1 MTDRRQELL
10 ALTDQFVDAF
20 NRMDLDDVVS
30 FFSEDAVYEDS
41 AGGRHVGHE
50 AIRTAFEPL
59 VGGSRGRIRFDGE
72 DVFAEV
78 ETGKVL
84 ASWRLSLDKDG
95 DVSVIR
101 GIDVL
106 EFQGNKLAKKL
117 AYILTGGDKAGLTKS
132 VDEQYLLDI
141 EREAF
146 VSLAGEKL
154 SQDRIR
160 YMLKVG
166 KPLRN

>member
-20 NRMDLDDVVS
+20 NRMNLDDVVS

-41 AGGRHVGHE
+41 AGGRHVGHV

-117 AYILTGGDKAGLTKS
+117 AYMKVDKPHLES
-132 VDEQYLLDI
+132 D
-141 EREAF
+141 
-146 VSLAGEKL
+146 
-154 SQDRIR
+154 
-160 YMLKVG
+160 
-166 KPLRN
+166 

>member
-10 ALTDQFVDAF
+10 ALSDQFFDAF
-20 NRMDLDDVVS
+20 NRMNLDDVVS

-41 AGGRHVGHE
+41 AGGSHVGHK
-50 AIRTAFEPL
+50 AIRIVFEPL

-117 AYILTGGDKAGLTKS
+117 AYMKVDKPHLEI
-132 VDEQYLLDI
+132 D
-141 EREAF
+141 
-146 VSLAGEKL
+146 
-154 SQDRIR
+154 
-160 YMLKVG
+160 
-166 KPLRN
+166 

>member
-10 ALTDQFVDAF
+10 TLTDQFVDAF
-20 NRMDLDDVVS
+20 NRMNLDDVIS
-30 FFSEDAVYEDS
+30 FFSENAVYEDS
-41 AGGRHVGHE
+41 SGGRHVGHE

-84 ASWRLSLDKDG
+84 ASWRLNLDKDG

-117 AYILTGGDKAGLTKS
+117 AYMK
-132 VDEQYLLDI
+132 VDRPHLETD
-141 EREAF
+141 
-146 VSLAGEKL
+146 
-154 SQDRIR
+154 
-160 YMLKVG
+160 
-166 KPLRN
+166 

>member
-20 NRMDLDDVVS
+20 NRMSLDDVIS

-41 AGGRHVGHE
+41 SGGRHVGRE
-50 AIRTAFEPL
+50 AIRVAFEPL
-59 VGGSRGRIRFDGE
+59 VGGSRGKIRFDGE

-84 ASWRLSLDKDG
+84 ASWRLSLDNNG

-106 EFQGNKLAKKL
+106 EFKGSKLAKKL
-117 AYILTGGDKAGLTKS
+117 AYMKVDKPHLE
-132 VDEQYLLDI
+132 VD
-141 EREAF
+141 
-146 VSLAGEKL
+146 
-154 SQDRIR
+154 
-160 YMLKVG
+160 
-166 KPLRN
+166 

>member
-20 NRMDLDDVVS
+20 NRMNLDDVVS

-41 AGGRHVGHE
+41 AGGRHVGHK
-50 AIRTAFEPL
+50 AIRIAFEPL

-78 ETGKVL
+78 ETGKVV

-117 AYILTGGDKAGLTKS
+117 AYMKVDKPHLES
-132 VDEQYLLDI
+132 D
-141 EREAF
+141 
-146 VSLAGEKL
+146 
-154 SQDRIR
+154 
-160 YMLKVG
+160 
-166 KPLRN
+166 

>member
-20 NRMDLDDVVS
+20 NRMSLDDVIS

-41 AGGRHVGHE
+41 SGGRHVGRE
-50 AIRTAFEPL
+50 AIRVAFEPL
-59 VGGSRGRIRFDGE
+59 VGGSRGKIRFEGE

-84 ASWRLSLDKDG
+84 ASWRLSLDNDG

-106 EFQGNKLAKKL
+106 EFQGNQLARKL
-117 AYILTGGDKAGLTKS
+117 AYMKVDKPHLE
-132 VDEQYLLDI
+132 VD
-141 EREAF
+141 
-146 VSLAGEKL
+146 
-154 SQDRIR
+154 
-160 YMLKVG
+160 
-166 KPLRN
+166 

>member
-20 NRMDLDDVVS
+20 NRMSLDDVIS

-41 AGGRHVGHE
+41 SGGRHVGRE
-50 AIRTAFEPL
+50 AIRVAFEPL
-59 VGGSRGRIRFDGE
+59 VGGCRGKIRFDGE

-84 ASWRLSLDKDG
+84 ASWRLSLDNNG

-106 EFQGNKLAKKL
+106 EFQGSKLAKKL
-117 AYILTGGDKAGLTKS
+117 AYMKVDKPHLE
-132 VDEQYLLDI
+132 VD
-141 EREAF
+141 
-146 VSLAGEKL
+146 
-154 SQDRIR
+154 
-160 YMLKVG
+160 
-166 KPLRN
+166 

>member
-10 ALTDQFVDAF
+10 SLTDQFVDAF
-20 NRMDLDDVVS
+20 NRMSLDDVIS

-41 AGGRHVGHE
+41 SGGRHVGRE
-50 AIRTAFEPL
+50 AIRVAFEPL
-59 VGGSRGRIRFDGE
+59 VGGSRGKIRFDGE

-84 ASWRLSLDKDG
+84 ASWRLSLDNDG

-106 EFQGNKLAKKL
+106 EFQGSKLAKKL
-117 AYILTGGDKAGLTKS
+117 AYMKVDKPHLE
-132 VDEQYLLDI
+132 VD
-141 EREAF
+141 
-146 VSLAGEKL
+146 
-154 SQDRIR
+154 
-160 YMLKVG
+160 
-166 KPLRN
+166 

>member
-20 NRMDLDDVVS
+20 NRMNLDDVVS

-41 AGGRHVGHE
+41 AGVRHVGHK
-50 AIRTAFEPL
+50 AIRIAFEPL

-117 AYILTGGDKAGLTKS
+117 AYMKVDKPHLES
-132 VDEQYLLDI
+132 
-141 EREAF
+141 
-146 VSLAGEKL
+146 
-154 SQDRIR
+154 
-160 YMLKVG
+160 
-166 KPLRN
+166 N

>member
-20 NRMDLDDVVS
+20 NRMSLDDVIS

-41 AGGRHVGHE
+41 SGGRHVGRE
-50 AIRTAFEPL
+50 AIRVAFEPL
-59 VGGSRGRIRFDGE
+59 VGGSRGKIRFDGE

-84 ASWRLSLDKDG
+84 ASWRLSLDNNG

-106 EFQGNKLAKKL
+106 EFQGSKLAKKL
-117 AYILTGGDKAGLTKS
+117 AYMKVYKPHLE
-132 VDEQYLLDI
+132 VD
-141 EREAF
+141 
-146 VSLAGEKL
+146 
-154 SQDRIR
+154 
-160 YMLKVG
+160 
-166 KPLRN
+166 

>member
-10 ALTDQFVDAF
+10 TLTDQFVDAF
-20 NRMDLDDVVS
+20 NRMNLDDVVS

-41 AGGRHVGHE
+41 AGDRHVGHK

-84 ASWRLSLDKDG
+84 ASWRLNLDKDG

-117 AYILTGGDKAGLTKS
+117 AYMKVDKPHL
-132 VDEQYLLDI
+132 
-141 EREAF
+141 EA
-146 VSLAGEKL
+146 
-154 SQDRIR
+154 D
-160 YMLKVG
+160 
-166 KPLRN
+166 

>member
-1 MTDRRQELL
+1 MTDRREELL

-41 AGGRHVGHE
+41 AGDRHVGHE

-84 ASWRLSLDKDG
+84 ASWRLNLDKDG

-106 EFQGNKLAKKL
+106 EFHDNKLAKKL
-117 AYILTGGDKAGLTKS
+117 AYMK
-132 VDEQYLLDI
+132 VDEPHL
-141 EREAF
+141 ET
-146 VSLAGEKL
+146 
-154 SQDRIR
+154 
-160 YMLKVG
+160 
-166 KPLRN
+166 N

>member
-10 ALTDQFVDAF
+10 SLTDQFVDAF
-20 NRMDLDDVVS
+20 NRMSLDDVIS

-41 AGGRHVGHE
+41 SGGRHVGRE
-50 AIRTAFEPL
+50 AIRVAFEPL
-59 VGGSRGRIRFDGE
+59 VGGSRGKIRFDGE

-84 ASWRLSLDKDG
+84 ASWRLSLDNNG

-106 EFQGNKLAKKL
+106 EFQGSKLAKKL
-117 AYILTGGDKAGLTKS
+117 AYMKVDKPHLE
-132 VDEQYLLDI
+132 VD
-141 EREAF
+141 
-146 VSLAGEKL
+146 
-154 SQDRIR
+154 
-160 YMLKVG
+160 
-166 KPLRN
+166 

>member
-20 NRMDLDDVVS
+20 NRMNLDDVVS

-41 AGGRHVGHE
+41 AGDRHVGRK
-50 AIRTAFEPL
+50 AIRIAFEPL

-72 DVFAEV
+72 DVFAEA

-117 AYILTGGDKAGLTKS
+117 AYMKVDKPHLES
-132 VDEQYLLDI
+132 D
-141 EREAF
+141 
-146 VSLAGEKL
+146 
-154 SQDRIR
+154 
-160 YMLKVG
+160 
-166 KPLRN
+166 